1 MKHTFKYLT
10 TQELIYRKF
19 LDIFSLILNKN
30 LKVSSI
36 VVPGYSLLKNLNALS
51 SGTSALIGIFMKN
64 ETKQR
69 VFVKKYIFCC
79 KGLRYASLINELA
92 ILQLL
97 KEKNSTQF
105 PEFHFFIPE
114 LKTVKTEGNE
124 ITIICEYKSGEPLLG
139 KPESI
144 QLRTLENIFSA
155 MKILN
160 KNIINEL
167 DKLPTRKTYI
177 FAITFVYFWIK
188 ATIRKPSVIMRNLK
202 LFVEFYTNYVLTI
215 NEKNIYGLIHRD
227 LHSRN
232 ILLDN
237 TDIIITDWEG
247 AVVTDTLY
255 DLALIGRLYST
266 EISYSSLMKLLKS
279 QLKTKQEIRRFLYLT
294 LFYTIQTL
302 ALDSKKAVS
311 YGNTEFYLGLLK
323 DKIKPELLQN

>member
-10 TQELIYRKF
+10 TQELIFRKF

-30 LKVSSI
+30 VKVSSI

-97 KEKNSTQF
+97 KEKKSTQF

-114 LKTVKTEGNE
+114 LKTVKTEGSE
-124 ITIICEYKSGEPLLG
+124 ITIICEYKNGEPLLG
-139 KPESI
+139 KDESI
-144 QLRTLENIFSA
+144 QLRTLDNIFSA

-160 KNIINEL
+160 RNIKNEL
-167 DKLPTRKTYI
+167 KHLPTRKTYI

-188 ATIRKPSVIMRNLK
+188 ATIRKPSQLIRNLK
-202 LFVEFYTNYVLTI
+202 LFVEFYTNYVLTLH
-215 NEKNIYGLIHRD
+215 EKNIYGLIHRD

-302 ALDSKKAVS
+302 ALDSKQAVS
-311 YGNTEFYLGLLK
+311 YGNTEFYLALLK

>member
-160 KNIINEL
+160 KNIKTEL
-167 DKLPTRKTYI
+167 HKLPTRKTYI
-177 FAITFVYFWIK
+177 FAITFAYFWIK

-202 LFVEFYTNYVLTI
+202 LFVEFYTNYVLTV